1 MTDKE
6 LDLLYENMLLPGSD
20 SIGKLDAYAKG
31 HLFHLYSVSAEL
43 DAVLTKIAMVH
54 GVSSEDM

>member
-1 MTDKE
+1 
-6 LDLLYENMLLPGSD
+6 MLLPGSE

-31 HLFHLYSVSAEL
+31 HLFQLYGESAEL
-43 DAVLTKIAMVH
+43 KAILDKIALAH